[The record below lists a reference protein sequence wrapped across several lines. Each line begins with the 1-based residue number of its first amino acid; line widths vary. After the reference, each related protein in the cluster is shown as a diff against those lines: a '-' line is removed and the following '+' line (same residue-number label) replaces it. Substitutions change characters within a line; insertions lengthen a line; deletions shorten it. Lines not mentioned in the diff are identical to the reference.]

1 MANMILPS
9 ARTPTPFRALR
20 DVLPRSKRGCKRPF
34 EALCAYSLERHG
46 WAWARALSLWSNR
59 LVVAAATRKAIVL
72 ALGMFQV
79 LSVAASGD
87 QDCIGVSVP
96 RPPQALFVALAQ
108 QTGVKARVKL
118 VKAAPTT
125 EHTSRGLI
133 PNPIDQNP
141 WAHWRSPM
149 DMMRQG

>member
-79 LSVAASGD
+79 PSVAASGD

-96 RPPQALFVALAQ
+96 RPPQALFE
-108 QTGVKARVKL
+108 GARP
-118 VKAAPTT
+118 ADRRESSSEAR
-125 EHTSRGLI
+125 ES
-133 PNPIDQNP
+133 
-141 WAHWRSPM
+141 SS
-149 DMMRQG
+149 